1 MDRDTVPKG
10 CDEKEPA
17 WDIWRADMK
26 TRATMH
32 GAVSIVNAIATGNGS
47 SLGISLKVV
56 AEAELSRGH
65 GVRFVTGKNEDRL
78 VNNII
83 RNTMPNEMIEANLI
97 TIKIKSEI
105 PIGYGLKS
113 SSAVSN
119 AVALACSRLARED
132 IDDYA
137 VLDAAVTAS
146 LDAKVSITGAYDDA
160 TACYF
165 GGFTV
170 TDNYSRKLIR
180 REEAPENLNAI
191 IFLPRGALRGDVH
204 KLSNLSDLFNDA
216 FKLAEAGDYW
226 KAMKLN
232 GVLASA
238 SLSSRYLPIMAAME
252 HGALAAGVSGN
263 GPSVAAVAYDDEVK
277 EIKSALSK
285 FEGRIVISKV
295 NNQKAGVEVL
305 DG

>member
-1 MDRDTVPKG
+1 MRKV
-10 CDEKEPA
+10 
-17 WDIWRADMK
+17 
-26 TRATMH
+26 RATMH

-47 SLGISLKVV
+47 SLGISLKVI
-56 AEAELSRGH
+56 AEVELNRGR
-65 GVRFVTGKNEDRL
+65 GVRFLTGKNEDRL
-78 VNNII
+78 INNIV
-83 RNTMPNEMIEANLI
+83 RNTMPKEMIDNNQI
-97 TIKIKSEI
+97 IIRVKSEI

-137 VLDAAVTAS
+137 VLDAAVRAS

-170 TDNYSRKLIR
+170 TDNYARRLIR
-180 REEAPENLNAI
+180 REEAPENLYAI
-191 IFLPRGALRGDVH
+191 IFLPRNTPRGDVRR
-204 KLSNLSDLFNDA
+204 LSNLSDLFTDA
-216 FKLAEAGDYW
+216 FRLAEAGDYW

-238 SLSSRYLPIMAAME
+238 ALSSRYAPIMAMLE
-252 HGALAAGVSGN
+252 RGALAAGISGN
-263 GPSVAAVAYDDEVK
+263 GPSIAAVAYEDEID

-285 FEGRIVISKV
+285 FEGRIIISKV
-295 NNQKAGVEVL
+295 NNQKASVDILNG
-305 DG
+305 